1 MFGLV
6 KRVNSRFPNLERPVF
21 IFELNYSGGQNKRA
35 GKFNLTAFV
44 IISSGQRNLMKTY
57 HNDAN
62 TSRITKIALKNFLYF
77 F

>member
-35 GKFNLTAFV
+35 AKFNLTAEIKILLVF
-44 IISSGQRNLMKTY
+44 TY
-57 HNDAN
+57 
-62 TSRITKIALKNFLYF
+62 IEVYMLIPTKILTQFLNYVIRK
-77 F
+77 